1 MVIRPQSPKFKY
13 KNQHLFTYQL
23 LVHLIYKLIFMAR
36 NTSILLGGHYDE
48 FIAKEVASGRYSS
61 ASEVIRSALR
71 MLEDEEKKKK
81 LLIKELVTGEKSP
94 RVENFDPKAHLK
106 KLHERLQ

>member
-1 MVIRPQSPKFKY
+1 VFVQIPNIGIFLFK
-13 KNQHLFTYQL
+13 
-23 LVHLIYKLIFMAR
+23 IIFMAR

-48 FIAKEVASGRYSS
+48 FISKEVSSGRYSS

-71 MLEDEEKKKK
+71 ILEDEEKKKK
-81 LLIKELVTGEKSP
+81 LLVKALVIGEKSP

-106 KLHERLQ
+106 KLHERLK